1 MNGAHDMGGMDGFGP
16 VAIEKDEPAFH
27 AEWERRAF
35 AMTVAMGAHGLWNI
49 DMSRFVRENRDP
61 LGYLEDSY
69 YERWLYGLEALLER
83 NDLVTRDEI
92 AARMRALA
100 QDGAQDGAEDGS

>member
-16 VAIEKDEPAFH
+16 VGIEKNEPIFH

-35 AMTVAMGAHGLWNI
+35 ALTVAMGAHGLWNI

-92 AARMRALA
+92 AARMRVL
-100 QDGAQDGAEDGS
+100 AQDGAEDES

>member
-16 VAIEKDEPAFH
+16 VDIETNEPIFH

-35 AMTVAMGAHGLWNI
+35 ALTVAMGAHGLWNI
-49 DMSRFVRENRDP
+49 DMSRFIRENRDP

-83 NDLVTRDEI
+83 NNLVTRDEI
-92 AARMRALA
+92 AARMRSLA
-100 QDGAQDGAEDGS
+100 EGGGL

>member
-16 VAIEKDEPAFH
+16 VDIEENEPLFH

-35 AMTVAMGAHGLWNI
+35 ALTVAMGAHGLWNI
-49 DMSRFVRENRDP
+49 DMSRFIRENRDP

-92 AARMRALA
+92 AARMRVLA
-100 QDGAQDGAEDGS
+100 PDGAEDGS

>member
-16 VAIEKDEPAFH
+16 VDIEKNEPLFH

-35 AMTVAMGAHGLWNI
+35 ALTVAMGAHGLWNI
-49 DMSRFVRENRDP
+49 DMSRFMRENRDP

-83 NDLVTRDEI
+83 NNLVTGDEI
-92 AARMRALA
+92 AARMRSLA
-100 QDGAQDGAEDGS
+100 EGGGL